1 MMMTH
6 SRYLLILALLS
17 LLVFSS
23 TATLL
28 PASQQK
34 EATATDVKEETS
46 EAFETLKNYTVV
58 QRDEAIAAAKNQLDR
73 LDAKIEALQSD
84 LNEDWQ
90 DMSKAAQQKKQA
102 TLKTLRE
109 KRNDVAEWFGGL
121 QHSSAEAWEEVKTG
135 FAKSYDQLQ
144 KTFSKASDEFKS
156 EKGNK

>member
-1 MMMTH
+1 
-6 SRYLLILALLS
+6 
-17 LLVFSS
+17 
-23 TATLL
+23 
-28 PASQQK
+28 
-34 EATATDVKEETS
+34 
-46 EAFETLKNYTVV
+46 VV
-58 QRDEAIAAAKNQLDR
+58 QRDEAIAAAKNQLNR
-73 LDAKIEALQSD
+73 IDAKIEALQSD

-135 FAKSYDQLQ
+135 FAKSYDHLQ